1 VKTEELLA
9 RIDGREASVGV
20 VGLGYVGLAAAAV
33 IAGAGL
39 RVIGVEIRKDRV
51 ERLNA
56 GLSPI
61 AGDEPGLA
69 ELLAEVVAA
78 GRLHATTE
86 HAALHEC
93 DAVLICVETPVGPDH
108 VASYGALRA
117 ACASVGP
124 ALKPGALVVVE
135 STLAPGTMDDLV
147 RPALEESVGGREGA
161 LFLLAHCPERVMPG
175 KLLKNMRTMDRVLG
189 AYSYGAAAAMRALYG
204 SFVNGR
210 LDDADPLTAEL
221 VKASENA
228 YRDVAIAFANELA
241 LICERA
247 GGDVWRVRE
256 LVNRSPGR
264 NVLLPGSGVG
274 GHCIPKDSWLLASA
288 LGVDAGDSLLASA
301 RRVND
306 AMPAH
311 CAELVAGLLSE
322 EGVAPAGARIAVL
335 GYSYLEESDDTRNS
349 PSAALVPLLDRL
361 GCEVAVHD
369 PFVDGY
375 GGDPIETTR
384 GADCAVF
391 MVAHGAYREIDLHAL
406 VRAMRHALLLDTRSI
421 FPQSLLEAV
430 PCRYRRLGVTARTP
444 VAKASY

>member
-1 VKTEELLA
+1 MKTEELLA
-9 RIDGREASVGV
+9 GIEAREASVGV

-33 IAGAGL
+33 IAGAGF

-61 AGDEPGLA
+61 LGDEPGLA

-93 DAVLICVETPVGPDH
+93 DAVLICVETPVGPDR
-108 VASYGALRA
+108 VARYEALRA
-117 ACASVGP
+117 ACASIGP

-135 STLAPGTMDDLV
+135 STLAPGTMDSIV
-147 RPALEESVGGREGA
+147 RPTLEQSMVGHKGN
-161 LFLLAHCPERVMPG
+161 LHLAHCPERVMPG

-189 AYSYGAAAAMRALYG
+189 AYSPGAAAATRALYG
-204 SFVNGR
+204 SFVEAR

-221 VKASENA
+221 VKAAENA
-228 YRDVAIAFANELA
+228 YRDVAIAFANQLA

-247 GGDVWRVRE
+247 GGDVWLVRE

-274 GHCIPKDSWLLASA
+274 GHCIPKDSWLLASV
-288 LGVDAGDSLLASA
+288 LGEDAGDSLLAAA

-306 AMPAH
+306 AMPVH
-311 CAELVAGLLSE
+311 SVDLVAGLLKE
-322 EGVAPAGARIAVL
+322 HGVSPAEARVAVL

-349 PSAALVPLLDRL
+349 PSASLVPLLERL
-361 GCEVAVHD
+361 GCEVAIHD
-369 PFVDGY
+369 PFVPGY
-375 GGDPIETTR
+375 GGDPIESAR

-391 MVAHGAYREIDLHAL
+391 MVAHGAYRQIDLYAL
-406 VRAMRHALLLDTRSI
+406 ARVMRRPLLVDTRSI
-421 FPQSLLEAV
+421 FSPSLLESV
-430 PCRYRRLGVTARTP
+430 PYCYRRLGVGARTP
-444 VAKASY
+444 VAEASR